1 MDLIQ
6 TSIFDAPF
14 AGQVPY
20 TKLDNDGKV
29 YCKLDWVTVMFF
41 DCCMNDI
48 LSWLKLDDAVSD
60 YLLGFFER
68 SRGYDQR
75 FIFTYNG
82 VTLDTSAFD
91 LYGCNIDLQ
100 VFDCKLPKIRL
111 DLSGTGLDFLRSRG
125 LDVDN
130 YLRSPYA
137 FPEGVQYHFTRADF
151 AYDFINYCP
160 EFMDNLIDYVYRNQL
175 PSGRIPI
182 LNLTGG
188 MTCKVVTGGQKT
200 VYVGSPQSDRMLRL
214 YDKRLEQMDK
224 SQWVYKKPNPY
235 GDPESWFRIEWQVRN
250 QFANTMLLGT
260 DDKGRLHDFKSILK
274 DIFTRYCFAE
284 GLSGDKHRN
293 HIKPVEFWQKL
304 FNWEDL
310 ERRIIQNANYV
321 QPVSPVESLKK
332 RFETVGIRLFI
343 LYYSKFGRERLL
355 EACREYIEKLFEDNP
370 ASAKRLL
377 LMLNAMNLYGIDLSP
392 DIEISDI
399 CGLYRVNDRFDFL
412 L

>member
-130 YLRSPYA
+130 YLRAPYA
-137 FPEGVQYHFTRADF
+137 FPEGAQYHFTRADF

-260 DDKGRLHDFKSILK
+260 DEKGRLHDFKSILK

-310 ERRIIQNANYV
+310 EKRIIQNAKYV
-321 QPVSPVESLKK
+321 QSVSPIEDLKK
-332 RFETVGIRLFI
+332 RFETVMIRTFI
-343 LYYSKFGRERLL
+343 LYYSIFGRERLQ
-355 EACREYIEKLFEDNP
+355 EACNEYIRNLFQTDP
-370 ASAKRLL
+370 LSIRRYRI
-377 LMLNAMNLYGIDLSP
+377 MLNHMNLYHGYLVL
-392 DIEISDI
+392 ESDSFEG
-399 CGLYRVNDRFDFL
+399 CGLYRLADRFAFRL
-412 L
+412 